1 MSKKREIYLQQNI
14 HYIKSLFIIKNKFLD
29 DKVHSGVAPKI
40 NAALG
45 VNTRRLTDAKHFL
58 TCEHFLI

>member
-1 MSKKREIYLQQNI
+1 
-14 HYIKSLFIIKNKFLD
+14 LFIIKNKFLD
-29 DKVHSGVAPKI
+29 NEVHIGVAPKI

-45 VNTRRLTDAKHFL
+45 VTMRRLTDAKHFL